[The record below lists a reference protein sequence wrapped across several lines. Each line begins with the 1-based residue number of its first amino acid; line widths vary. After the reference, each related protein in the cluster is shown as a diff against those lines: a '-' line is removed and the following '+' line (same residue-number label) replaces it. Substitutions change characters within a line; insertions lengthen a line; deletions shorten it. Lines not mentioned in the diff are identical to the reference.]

1 MNAGFGYDVSMNI
14 FTLFSVAPSNVF
26 DDVRT
31 WLDQTL
37 STSIFFMIGGVALV
51 VLILAVLLDGI
62 FDSDGPISL
71 VSIGA
76 FGTMFG
82 FSAAVAV
89 GLGVEPA
96 WASLCGAGVGLIGG
110 LAAWKMA
117 DYFKKSSTTA
127 SYSSQSLVG
136 TVAVVNLGIERGTG
150 EVSFN
155 KNGSTIF
162 MTAHSEE
169 TIPKGRRVKIV
180 DIVNDN
186 SVMVEIYIPP
196 TETVEGV

>member
-1 MNAGFGYDVSMNI
+1 MSI
-14 FTLFSVAPSNVF
+14 FISSAMVPANVF
-26 DDVRT
+26 DDMKV

-37 STSIFFMIGGVALV
+37 STSIFFLIGGVALV
-51 VLILAVLLDGI
+51 VLIIAVLLDGI

-89 GLGVEPA
+89 GLGLEPA
-96 WASLCGAGVGLIGG
+96 WAALAGVFVGLIGA
-110 LAAWKMA
+110 LASWKMV

-127 SYSSQSLVG
+127 SYSSSSLVG

-150 EVSFN
+150 EISFN
-155 KNGSTIF
+155 KNGSTVF
-162 MTAHSEE
+162 MIAHAEE
-169 TIPKGRRVKIV
+169 SIPKGRRVKIV
-180 DIVNDN
+180 HMVDANSALVELYVPPAEVAPETEIV
-186 SVMVEIYIPP
+186 
-196 TETVEGV
+196 